1 MNRYNPEGKD
11 IRFIDSHYNDLF
23 RIPDGGHIQIDYG
36 NETVVKPCT
45 FIDEYHTQ
53 VGNNV
58 FHICQFAEVMER
70 NGNHYQAEPPIMG
83 DEAAWQVGKDNYLA
97 IQTCDDGYDYALFDK
112 NFKEIDGGQVD
123 NPDMTMIE
131 VRQDILESFGLA
143 HRDLRAAV
151 YEEVMEMSESV
162 ALPNPL
168 LVMAG
173 QLDSFAQDYDPYDYR
188 DQVDN
193 GMDVVESIR
202 KDLAAGNTAPYREFL
217 DSVIAES
224 GDEVSV
230 TAAKALRDQLDKFD
244 TPKRASVMELLA
256 QTAEKVAPAKPHKH
270 KEPER

>member
-202 KDLAAGNTAPYREFL
+202 KDLAAGNTAPNREFL

-256 QTAEKVAPAKPHKH
+256 QNAEKVAPAKPHKH

>member
-1 MNRYNPEGKD
+1 MTK
-11 IRFIDSHYNDLF
+11 
-23 RIPDGGHIQIDYG
+23 
-36 NETVVKPCT
+36 
-45 FIDEYHTQ
+45 
-53 VGNNV
+53 
-58 FHICQFAEVMER
+58 
-70 NGNHYQAEPPIMG
+70 
-83 DEAAWQVGKDNYLA
+83 AAWQVGKDNYLA

-256 QTAEKVAPAKPHKH
+256 QNAEKVAPAKPHKH

>member
-1 MNRYNPEGKD
+1 MTFDYFYGQQA
-11 IRFIDSHYNDLF
+11 DLF
-23 RIPDGGHIQIDYG
+23 
-36 NETVVKPCT
+36 
-45 FIDEYHTQ
+45 
-53 VGNNV
+53 
-58 FHICQFAEVMER
+58 
-70 NGNHYQAEPPIMG
+70 
-83 DEAAWQVGKDNYLA
+83 
-97 IQTCDDGYDYALFDK
+97 
-112 NFKEIDGGQVD
+112 
-123 NPDMTMIE
+123 
-131 VRQDILESFGLA
+131 SFY
-143 HRDLRAAV
+143 R
-151 YEEVMEMSESV
+151 V

-256 QTAEKVAPAKPHKH
+256 QNAEKVAPAKPHKH